1 MSLAAVLYQT
11 GQPLV
16 VEEIH
21 VAEPRAGEVLVR
33 MKAAGV
39 CHSDLHV
46 MKGDLPMP
54 LPIVLGHEGAGVV
67 ESVGPGV
74 TSVAPGDSVWPIWR
88 SSCGR
93 CHYCQHCRK
102 CWLHGRAT
110 EYYHYYRYINKSR
123 CRQTHLC
130 EYCKSNNYHPG

>member
-1 MSLAAVLYQT
+1 MPMSLAAVLYQT

-54 LPIVLGHEGAGVV
+54 LPIVLGHEGAGIV
-67 ESVGPGV
+67 EAVGPGV
-74 TSVAPGDSVWPIWR
+74 SSVSPGDAVWPIHQPGGSTR
-88 SSCGR
+88 RFAIAGCLNQTAITVSSTT
-93 CHYCQHCRK
+93 K
-102 CWLHGRAT
+102 AL
-110 EYYHYYRYINKSR
+110 
-123 CRQTHLC
+123 
-130 EYCKSNNYHPG
+130 P